1 MCSIPAHDKL
11 QPTFVDDSD
20 SGSSRAIPK
29 NATTAALE
37 SLGTALSFI
46 HCWLKLFHNNSEVR

>member
-1 MCSIPAHDKL
+1 MCSIPSRVKQ
-11 QPTFVDDSD
+11 QPTYFDDEG
-20 SGSSRAIPK
+20 SGVNKAIPK
-29 NATTAALE
+29 YATTAALE